1 MRHTGKGT
9 LKFLEGENILS
20 HILHKLYLDDLYV
33 FFRCY
38 FRLFIENLYLKKN
51 IGQPLCNRVKSSGW

>member
-38 FRLFIENLYLKKN
+38 FRLFIENLYLKN
-51 IGQPLCNRVKSSGW
+51 I

>member
-1 MRHTGKGT
+1 MRHRGKGT

-33 FFRCY
+33 FLGVILGF
-38 FRLFIENLYLKKN
+38 L
-51 IGQPLCNRVKSSGW
+51 